1 MSSASISMVKARKEA
16 SRRRDSRLI
25 ACVGTFI
32 GLNPV
37 LLRLEDSKARAA
49 TRTRRY
55 RAASG
60 TFAARLPIT
69 RKLKGNAKPILVFMN
84 VGSLLPAME

>member
-1 MSSASISMVKARKEA
+1 
-16 SRRRDSRLI
+16 LI
-25 ACVGTFI
+25 ACVETFI

-37 LLRLEDSKARAA
+37 LLRLGDSKARATA
-49 TRTRRY
+49 RARRY

-69 RKLKGNAKPILVFMN
+69 RKLKGNAKPLLVFMN
-84 VGSLLPAME
+84 VDPLLPAME